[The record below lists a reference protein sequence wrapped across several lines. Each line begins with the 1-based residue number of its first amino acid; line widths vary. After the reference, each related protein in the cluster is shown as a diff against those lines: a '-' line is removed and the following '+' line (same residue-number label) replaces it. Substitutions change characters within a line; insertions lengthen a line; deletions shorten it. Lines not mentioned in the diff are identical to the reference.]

1 MWAGLMHARRGM
13 FGAAIRLSPPGWSP
27 KWRDYNQPMSGD
39 ELRIGAHTFTS
50 RLFTGTGK
58 YADFD
63 VMREALSASGSQLVT
78 VALRRVNL
86 SDTGEPSLLDF
97 IDTDAMTILP
107 NTAGCKTVDEAVRV
121 AEMARA
127 LGMTDLIKLEVID
140 DPETL
145 LPDPQGTVEATRILA
160 KKGFTVMPY
169 TNQDPI
175 TARKLEDAGA
185 ACVMPLASPIGSGQG
200 MISWKWIE
208 LIIALAGVPVVVDAG
223 LGVPS
228 DAALAMEMGAGA
240 VLVNTAIAK
249 AADPVKMAEGFKLA
263 VQAGRLGFQAGRIP
277 VQSYASPSSPVAGVV
292 R

>member
-1 MWAGLMHARRGM
+1 M
-13 FGAAIRLSPPGWSP
+13 
-27 KWRDYNQPMSGD
+27 
-39 ELRIGAHTFTS
+39 RIGEHVFQS

-63 VMREALSASGSQLVT
+63 VMQRALEASGSQLVT

-86 SDTGEPSLLDF
+86 SNPEEPSLLDF
-97 IDTDAMTILP
+97 INTDKMTILP
-107 NTAGCKTVDEAVRV
+107 TTAGGRTAEEAVRV

-127 LGMTDLIKLEVID
+127 MGMSDLIKLEVID
-140 DPETL
+140 DPKTL
-145 LPDPQGTVEATRILA
+145 LPDPEGTVEATRLLA

-200 MISWKWIE
+200 FVAWKWIE
-208 LIIALAGVPVVVDAG
+208 MILERAGVPVVVDAG

-228 DAALAMEMGAGA
+228 EAARAMEMGASA

-249 AADPVKMAEGFKLA
+249 AQDPVGMAEGFKLA
-263 VQAGRLGFQAGRIP
+263 VQAGRRGYLSGRIP
-277 VQSYASPSSPVAGVV
+277 VTPLANASSPVAGVV
-292 R
+292 S